1 MQTNLAAPPRTQ
13 QSRQSSPKQSS
24 PRWFRNA
31 ELKVQ
36 ARIGRVAVLLA
47 ALLFWDLSTRF
58 GLIDSD
64 FVSTPMAVAGAFGEM
79 LGNSDVLSALASTGG
94 NILLAFM
101 IGTAVGITAGTVLG
115 LSKTLWQAYMSPLLF
130 LMSTPKS
137 IFLPI
142 FILLCGIGSTSAVV
156 FGAFEAA
163 VFVTI
168 NVAAGMALVED
179 RHMKVAR
186 AFKASRTQTILA
198 VVFPSALPGIF
209 TALWFGIRHAFIGVL
224 IAELWASTDG
234 VGGLIR
240 VYAEQLHTDKTLA
253 LMLAVTILAI
263 ITGTAWNHLETRLTR
278 WRQSSAAGAST
289 TTAKS

>member
-36 ARIGRVAVLLA
+36 ARIGRVAVILA

-79 LGNSDVLSALASTGG
+79 LGNSEVLSALASTGG

-101 IGTAVGITAGTVLG
+101 IGTAVGITAGTMLG

-186 AFKASRTQTILA
+186 AFKASRTQTLLA

-224 IAELWASTDG
+224 IAELWASSDG

>member
-1 MQTNLAAPPRTQ
+1 MQTNLSAPPRTQ
-13 QSRQSSPKQSS
+13 LTLATPKS
-24 PRWFRNA
+24 FRTA
-31 ELKVQ
+31 DVKVQ
-36 ARIGRVAVLLA
+36 ARIGRVAVIVA
-47 ALLFWDLSTRF
+47 ALLAWEILTRF
-58 GLIDSD
+58 DLIDSD
-64 FVSTPMAVAGAFGEM
+64 FVSTPLAVGAAFAQM
-79 LGNSDVLSALASTGG
+79 LGNPEVLSALASTGG
-94 NILLAFM
+94 NILLAFI
-101 IGTAVGITAGTVLG
+101 IGTVIGVAAGTVMG
-115 LSKTLWQAYMSPLLF
+115 LSKTLWQAYISPLLF

-186 AFKASRTQTILA
+186 AFKASWAQTIL
-198 VVFPSALPGIF
+198 VVVLPSALPGIF

-224 IAELWASTDG
+224 IAELWASSNG

-253 LMLAVTILAI
+253 LMLAVTLLAI
-263 ITGTAWNHLETRLTR
+263 IAGTIWNHLETRLTR
-278 WRQSSAAGAST
+278 WRQSSAAGAAT
-289 TTAKS
+289 TTGKS

>member
-1 MQTNLAAPPRTQ
+1 V
-13 QSRQSSPKQSS
+13 
-24 PRWFRNA
+24 
-31 ELKVQ
+31 KVQ
-36 ARIGRVAVLLA
+36 ARFGRVAVIAAMIVAWELL
-47 ALLFWDLSTRF
+47 TRF
-58 GLIDSD
+58 GLIDID
-64 FVSTPMAVAGAFGEM
+64 FVSTPLAVGGAFVEM
-79 LGNSDVLSALASTGG
+79 LGTREVITALGSTGG
-94 NILLAFM
+94 NILLAFV
-101 IGTAVGITAGTVLG
+101 IGTTVGIVVGTVMG
-115 LSKTLWQAYMSPLLF
+115 LSKTLWQAYSAPLLF

-186 AFKASRTQTILA
+186 AFKASWGQTILN
-198 VVFPSALPGIF
+198 VVLPSALPGIF

-224 IAELWASTDG
+224 IAELWASSDG

-253 LMLAVTILAI
+253 LMLAVTILAVVA
-263 ITGTAWNHLETRLTR
+263 GTIWNHLETRLTK
-278 WRQSSAAGAST
+278 WRQTSAAGAAT
-289 TTAKS
+289 TTATS

>member
-1 MQTNLAAPPRTQ
+1 MQTNLSAPPRPQ
-13 QSRQSSPKQSS
+13 QRLSAPKLL
-24 PRWFRNA
+24 RDANV
-31 ELKVQ
+31 KVQ
-36 ARIGRVAVLLA
+36 ARFGRVAVIATVIVAWELL
-47 ALLFWDLSTRF
+47 TRF
-58 GLIDSD
+58 GLIDID
-64 FVSTPMAVAGAFGEM
+64 FVSTPLAVAGAFVEM
-79 LGNSDVLSALASTGG
+79 LGTREVMTALGSTGG
-94 NILLAFM
+94 NILMAFV
-101 IGTAVGITAGTVLG
+101 IGTTVGIVVGTVMG
-115 LSKTLWQAYMSPLLF
+115 LSKTLWQAYSAPLLF

-186 AFKASRTQTILA
+186 AFKASWGQTILN
-198 VVFPSALPGIF
+198 VVLPSALPGIF

-224 IAELWASTDG
+224 IAELWASSDG

-253 LMLAVTILAI
+253 LMLAVTILAVVA
-263 ITGTAWNHLETRLTR
+263 GTIWNHLETRLTK
-278 WRQSSAAGAST
+278 WRQTSAAGAAT
-289 TTAKS
+289 TTATS

>member
-1 MQTNLAAPPRTQ
+1 MQTKLSAPPRPQ
-13 QSRQSSPKQSS
+13 IRMSAPKLL
-24 PRWFRNA
+24 RNSNV
-31 ELKVQ
+31 KVQ
-36 ARIGRVAVLLA
+36 ARFGRVAVIA
-47 ALLFWDLSTRF
+47 AVIVVWEVLTRL
-58 GLIDSD
+58 GLIDVD
-64 FVSTPMAVAGAFGEM
+64 FVSTPLAVAVAFVEM
-79 LGNSDVLSALASTGG
+79 LGTREVMTALGSTGG
-94 NILLAFM
+94 NILMAFV
-101 IGTAVGITAGTVLG
+101 IGTAVGIVVGTVMG
-115 LSKTLWQAYMSPLLF
+115 LSKTLWQAYSAPLLF

-168 NVAAGMALVED
+168 NVAAGMALVEE

-186 AFKASRTQTILA
+186 AFKASWGQTILT
-198 VVFPSALPGIF
+198 VVLPSALPGIF

-224 IAELWASTDG
+224 IAELWASSDG

-253 LMLAVTILAI
+253 LMLAVTILAVVA
-263 ITGTAWNHLETRLTR
+263 GTIWNHLETRLTK
-278 WRQSSAAGAST
+278 WRQTSASGAAT
-289 TTAKS
+289 TTATS

>member
-36 ARIGRVAVLLA
+36 ARIGRVAVILA

>member
-1 MQTNLAAPPRTQ
+1 MQTKLSAPPRPQ
-13 QSRQSSPKQSS
+13 IRMSAPKLL
-24 PRWFRNA
+24 RNSNV
-31 ELKVQ
+31 KVQ
-36 ARIGRVAVLLA
+36 ARFGRVAVIAAVIVAWELL
-47 ALLFWDLSTRF
+47 TRL
-58 GLIDSD
+58 GLIDVD
-64 FVSTPMAVAGAFGEM
+64 FVSTPLAVAGAFVEM
-79 LGNSDVLSALASTGG
+79 LGTREVMTALGSTGG
-94 NILLAFM
+94 NILMAFV
-101 IGTAVGITAGTVLG
+101 IGTAVGIVVGTVMG
-115 LSKTLWQAYMSPLLF
+115 LSKTLWQAYSAPLLF

-168 NVAAGMALVED
+168 NVAAGMALVEE

-186 AFKASRTQTILA
+186 AFKASWGQTILT
-198 VVFPSALPGIF
+198 VVLPSALPGIF

-224 IAELWASTDG
+224 IAELWASSDG

-253 LMLAVTILAI
+253 LMLAVTILAVVA
-263 ITGTAWNHLETRLTR
+263 GTIWNHLETRLTK
-278 WRQSSAAGAST
+278 WRQTSAAGAAT
-289 TTAKS
+289 TTATS

>member
-1 MQTNLAAPPRTQ
+1 MSAP
-13 QSRQSSPKQSS
+13 KLL
-24 PRWFRNA
+24 RNSNV
-31 ELKVQ
+31 KVQ
-36 ARIGRVAVLLA
+36 ARFGRVAVIA
-47 ALLFWDLSTRF
+47 AVIVVWEVLTRL
-58 GLIDSD
+58 GLIDVD
-64 FVSTPMAVAGAFGEM
+64 FVSTPLAVAVAFVEM
-79 LGNSDVLSALASTGG
+79 LGTREVMTALGSTGG
-94 NILLAFM
+94 NILMAFV
-101 IGTAVGITAGTVLG
+101 IGTAVGIVVGTVMG
-115 LSKTLWQAYMSPLLF
+115 LSKTLWQAYSAPLLF

-168 NVAAGMALVED
+168 NVAAGMALVEE

-186 AFKASRTQTILA
+186 AFKASWGQTILT
-198 VVFPSALPGIF
+198 VVLPSALPGIF

-224 IAELWASTDG
+224 IAELWASSDG

-253 LMLAVTILAI
+253 LMLAVTILAVVA
-263 ITGTAWNHLETRLTR
+263 GTIWNHLETRLTK
-278 WRQSSAAGAST
+278 WRQTSASGAAT
-289 TTAKS
+289 TTATS

>member
-1 MQTNLAAPPRTQ
+1 MQTKLSAPPRPQ
-13 QSRQSSPKQSS
+13 IRMSAPKLL
-24 PRWFRNA
+24 RNSNVKA
-31 ELKVQ
+31 Q
-36 ARIGRVAVLLA
+36 ARFGRVAVIAAVIVAWELL
-47 ALLFWDLSTRF
+47 TRL
-58 GLIDSD
+58 GLIDVD
-64 FVSTPMAVAGAFGEM
+64 FVSTPLAVAVAFVEM
-79 LGNSDVLSALASTGG
+79 LGTREVMTALGSTGG
-94 NILLAFM
+94 NILMAFV
-101 IGTAVGITAGTVLG
+101 IGTAVGIVVGTVMG
-115 LSKTLWQAYMSPLLF
+115 LSKTLWQAYSAPLLF

-168 NVAAGMALVED
+168 NVAAGMALVEE

-186 AFKASRTQTILA
+186 AFKASWGQTILT
-198 VVFPSALPGIF
+198 VVLPSALPGIF

-224 IAELWASTDG
+224 IAELWASSDG

-253 LMLAVTILAI
+253 LMLAVTILAVVA
-263 ITGTAWNHLETRLTR
+263 GTIWNHLETRLTK
-278 WRQSSAAGAST
+278 WRQTSAAGAAT
-289 TTAKS
+289 TTATS

>member
-1 MQTNLAAPPRTQ
+1 MQTNLSAPPRPQ
-13 QSRQSSPKQSS
+13 QRLSAPKLL
-24 PRWFRNA
+24 RNSNV
-31 ELKVQ
+31 KVQ
-36 ARIGRVAVLLA
+36 ARFGRVAVIAAMIVAWELL
-47 ALLFWDLSTRF
+47 TRF
-58 GLIDSD
+58 GLIDID
-64 FVSTPMAVAGAFGEM
+64 FVSTPLAVGGAFVEM
-79 LGNSDVLSALASTGG
+79 LGTREVITALGSTGG
-94 NILLAFM
+94 NILLAFV
-101 IGTAVGITAGTVLG
+101 IGTTVGIVVGTVMG
-115 LSKTLWQAYMSPLLF
+115 LSKTLWQAYSAPLLF

-186 AFKASRTQTILA
+186 AFKASWGQTILN
-198 VVFPSALPGIF
+198 VVLPSALPGIF

-224 IAELWASTDG
+224 IAELWASSDG

-253 LMLAVTILAI
+253 LMLAVTILAVVA
-263 ITGTAWNHLETRLTR
+263 GTIWNHLETRLTK
-278 WRQSSAAGAST
+278 WRQTSAAGAAT
-289 TTAKS
+289 TTATS

>member
-1 MQTNLAAPPRTQ
+1 MQTKLSAPPRPQ
-13 QSRQSSPKQSS
+13 IRMSAPELL
-24 PRWFRNA
+24 RNSNV
-31 ELKVQ
+31 KVQ
-36 ARIGRVAVLLA
+36 ARFGRVAVIA
-47 ALLFWDLSTRF
+47 AVIVVWEVLTRL
-58 GLIDSD
+58 GLIDVD
-64 FVSTPMAVAGAFGEM
+64 FVSTPLAVAVAFVEM
-79 LGNSDVLSALASTGG
+79 LGTREVMTALGSTGG
-94 NILLAFM
+94 NILMAFV
-101 IGTAVGITAGTVLG
+101 IGTAVGIVVGTVMG
-115 LSKTLWQAYMSPLLF
+115 LSKTLWQAYSAPLLF

-168 NVAAGMALVED
+168 NVAAGMALVEE

-186 AFKASRTQTILA
+186 AFKASWGQTILT
-198 VVFPSALPGIF
+198 VVLPSALPGIF

-224 IAELWASTDG
+224 IAELWASSDG

-253 LMLAVTILAI
+253 LMLAVTILAVVA
-263 ITGTAWNHLETRLTR
+263 GTIWNHLETRLTK
-278 WRQSSAAGAST
+278 WRQTSASGAAT
-289 TTAKS
+289 TTATS

>member
-1 MQTNLAAPPRTQ
+1 MQTKLSAPPRPQ
-13 QSRQSSPKQSS
+13 IRMSAPKLL
-24 PRWFRNA
+24 RNSNV
-31 ELKVQ
+31 KVQ
-36 ARIGRVAVLLA
+36 ARFGRVAVIA
-47 ALLFWDLSTRF
+47 AVIVAWEVLTRL
-58 GLIDSD
+58 GLIDVD
-64 FVSTPMAVAGAFGEM
+64 FVSTPLAVAVAFVEM
-79 LGNSDVLSALASTGG
+79 LGTREVMTALGSTGG
-94 NILLAFM
+94 NILMAFV
-101 IGTAVGITAGTVLG
+101 IGTAVGIVVGTVMG
-115 LSKTLWQAYMSPLLF
+115 LSKTLWQAYSAPLLF

-168 NVAAGMALVED
+168 NVAAGMALVEE

-186 AFKASRTQTILA
+186 AFKASWGQTILT
-198 VVFPSALPGIF
+198 VVLPSALPGIF

-224 IAELWASTDG
+224 IAELWASSDG

-253 LMLAVTILAI
+253 LMLAVTILAVVA
-263 ITGTAWNHLETRLTR
+263 GTIWNHLETRLTK
-278 WRQSSAAGAST
+278 WRQTSAAGAAT
-289 TTAKS
+289 TTATS

>member
-1 MQTNLAAPPRTQ
+1 MQTNLSAPPRPQ
-13 QSRQSSPKQSS
+13 QRLSAPKLL
-24 PRWFRNA
+24 RNA
-31 ELKVQ
+31 NVKVQ
-36 ARIGRVAVLLA
+36 ARFGRVAVIATVIVAWELL
-47 ALLFWDLSTRF
+47 TRF
-58 GLIDSD
+58 GLIDID
-64 FVSTPMAVAGAFGEM
+64 FVSTPLAVAGAFVEM
-79 LGNSDVLSALASTGG
+79 LGTREVMTALGSTGG
-94 NILLAFM
+94 NILMAFA
-101 IGTAVGITAGTVLG
+101 IGTTVGIVVGTVMG
-115 LSKTLWQAYMSPLLF
+115 LSKTLWQAYSAPLLF

-186 AFKASRTQTILA
+186 AFKASWGQTILN
-198 VVFPSALPGIF
+198 VVLPSALPGIF

-224 IAELWASTDG
+224 IAELWASSDG

-253 LMLAVTILAI
+253 LMLAVTILAVVA
-263 ITGTAWNHLETRLTR
+263 GTIWNHLETRLTK
-278 WRQSSAAGAST
+278 WRQTSAAGAAT
-289 TTAKS
+289 TTATS

>member
-1 MQTNLAAPPRTQ
+1 MQTNLSAPPRPQ
-13 QSRQSSPKQSS
+13 QRLSAPKLL
-24 PRWFRNA
+24 RNSNV
-31 ELKVQ
+31 KVQ
-36 ARIGRVAVLLA
+36 ARFGRVAVIAAVIVVWELL
-47 ALLFWDLSTRF
+47 TRF
-58 GLIDSD
+58 GLIDID
-64 FVSTPMAVAGAFGEM
+64 FVSTPLAVGGAFVEM
-79 LGNSDVLSALASTGG
+79 LGTREVVTALGSTGG
-94 NILLAFM
+94 NILMAFV
-101 IGTAVGITAGTVLG
+101 IGTTVGIVVGTVMG
-115 LSKTLWQAYMSPLLF
+115 LSKTLWQAYSAPLLF

-186 AFKASRTQTILA
+186 AFKASWGQTILN
-198 VVFPSALPGIF
+198 VVLPSALPGIF

-224 IAELWASTDG
+224 IAELWASSDG

-253 LMLAVTILAI
+253 LMLAVTILAVVA
-263 ITGTAWNHLETRLTR
+263 GTIWNHLETRLTK
-278 WRQSSAAGAST
+278 WRQTSAADAAT
-289 TTAKS
+289 TTATS

>member
-1 MQTNLAAPPRTQ
+1 MQTKLSAPPRPQ
-13 QSRQSSPKQSS
+13 IRMSAPKLL
-24 PRWFRNA
+24 RNSNV
-31 ELKVQ
+31 KVQ
-36 ARIGRVAVLLA
+36 ARFGRVAVIA
-47 ALLFWDLSTRF
+47 AVIVAWEVLTRL
-58 GLIDSD
+58 GLIDVD
-64 FVSTPMAVAGAFGEM
+64 FVSTPLAVAVAFVEM
-79 LGNSDVLSALASTGG
+79 LGTREVMTALGSTGG
-94 NILLAFM
+94 NILMAFV
-101 IGTAVGITAGTVLG
+101 IGTAVGIVVGTVMG
-115 LSKTLWQAYMSPLLF
+115 LSKTLWQAYSAPLLF

-168 NVAAGMALVED
+168 NVAAGMALVEE

-186 AFKASRTQTILA
+186 AFKASWGQTILT
-198 VVFPSALPGIF
+198 VVLPSALPGIF

-224 IAELWASTDG
+224 IAELWASSDG

-253 LMLAVTILAI
+253 LMLAVTILAVVA
-263 ITGTAWNHLETRLTR
+263 GTIWNHLETRLTK
-278 WRQSSAAGAST
+278 WRQTSASGAAT
-289 TTAKS
+289 TTATS